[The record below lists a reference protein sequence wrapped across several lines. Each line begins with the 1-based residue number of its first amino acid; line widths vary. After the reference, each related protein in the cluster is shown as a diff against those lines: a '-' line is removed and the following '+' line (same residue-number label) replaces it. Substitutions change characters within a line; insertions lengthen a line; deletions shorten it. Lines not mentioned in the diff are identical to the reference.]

1 MTRLFSLLVSI
12 LLLPA
17 PLAAGISE
25 VTDSAALSAALVAP
39 LDSNVPI
46 LEKEMQTACAVA
58 GLTKLPALVTLC
70 EAMDTGIIARD
81 TVMQVSEKAA
91 SVGGPTAFL
100 EPGEQLAAEEL
111 MRAAVM
117 ISAGD
122 AIYALAEN
130 AFGSEQVFLGNI
142 AVTTARLG
150 LDKTL
155 TDAVGTGCAFSA
167 YELMQ
172 LGRAA
177 SASPTF
183 CEFSGCYIA
192 NLVHADGR
200 TTELVNANRMIRFY
214 AGCFGLMTG
223 SSRED
228 GYCGVF
234 VATRNDMS
242 YLVVIVGAPSSETR
256 FAAASALFD
265 HVFANYKLQRLS
277 TAYEPAVT
285 GAKVRDGDWD
295 AVDLVPHETVVLL
308 LQKSEGELTRTLEL
322 PEELAA
328 PLAAD
333 TAVGRLLYTYPDGTP
348 VREIALYPARD
359 VLSNG
364 LLDILR
370 RIARA
375 YVVDIG

>member
-17 PLAAGISE
+17 PLAAEISE
-25 VTDSAALSAALVAP
+25 VTDSAGYTAALVAP

-46 LEKEMQTACAVA
+46 LEKEIQTSNAVA
-58 GLTKLPALVTLC
+58 GLTKLLALVTLC
-70 EAMDTGIIARD
+70 EAMDAGIIARE

-100 EPGEQLAAEEL
+100 EPGEQLTADEL

-122 AIYALAEN
+122 AIYTLAEN

-142 AVTTARLG
+142 SVTTERLG
-150 LDKTL
+150 IEKTL
-155 TDAVGTGCAFSA
+155 TDALGTGCAFSC

-177 SASPTF
+177 AVSPTF
-183 CEFSGCYIA
+183 REFSGCYIA
-192 NLVHADGR
+192 NLVHDDGR

-242 YLVVIVGAPSSETR
+242 YLVVIIGAPSSETR
-256 FAAASALFD
+256 FSAATALFD
-265 HVFANYKLQRLS
+265 YVFANYKLQQLS
-277 TAYEPAVT
+277 TAYEPIVA
-285 GAKVRDGDWD
+285 AQEVRNGDLD
-295 AVDLVPHETVVLL
+295 TVDLVPHETVVLL
-308 LQKSEGELTRTLEL
+308 LQKNEGELTRTLEL
-322 PEELAA
+322 PETLAA

-333 TAVGRLLYTYPDGTP
+333 TAVGRVLYTYADGTP
-348 VREIALYPARD
+348 VREIALYPAAD

-364 LLDILR
+364 LVDILR